1 MVKHIY
7 NLKKGFDKGQIVLN
21 NPFELILD
29 FIVRA
34 IAYFFIPFPLAAE
47 LLVQFRG
54 IVLTILLNG
63 VLLVVV
69 LLITIVGVFTNPSL
83 TKNANAN
90 SIALPADGSFIS
102 TDIPLQNPLGGSGLS
117 LVKITAGFMDPNYS
131 FFGGVHTGVDFVP
144 DDAYYQ
150 TNQSYKD
157 TGRVVIYATMNGTT
171 DYHID
176 QYGSHTVE
184 VTNNDNSMKVIV
196 MHLNDVFVTTGE
208 TIQAGKPIGTMG
220 NTGFSSGEHLHYE
233 IHVNEN
239 EGWTPVNPLG
249 YIQ

>member
-1 MVKHIY
+1 MVTHIY
-7 NLKKGFDKGQIVLN
+7 NIKKGLEKGQQILN

-29 FIVRA
+29 WIIRA
-34 IAYFFIPFPLAAE
+34 VAYLFIPFPLAAE
-47 LLVQFRG
+47 VLIRFRG
-54 IVLTILLNG
+54 MVLAILLN
-63 VLLVVV
+63 VILLVVV
-69 LLITIVGVFTNPSL
+69 LFIALFSIFTNPTL
-83 TKNANAN
+83 TNSANAN
-90 SIALPADGSFIS
+90 INLPIDGSFIS
-102 TDIPLQNPLGGSGLS
+102 TEVPLQNPLGGQGLS
-117 LVKITAGFMDPNYS
+117 LVTITAGFLDPNYS

-144 DDAYYQ
+144 NALYYQ

-171 DYHID
+171 EYHID
-176 QYGSHTVE
+176 QYGSHTIE

-220 NTGFSSGEHLHYE
+220 NTGFSTGEHLHYE
-233 IHVNEN
+233 IRVKEN
-239 EGWTPVNPLG
+239 GVWTPINPLG

>member
-1 MVKHIY
+1 MVKYIY
-7 NLKKGFDKGQIVLN
+7 TIKNGFDKGQLLLN

-34 IAYFFIPFPLAAE
+34 IAYLFIPFPLAAE
-47 LLVQFRG
+47 LLIQFRG
-54 IVLTILLNG
+54 MILTILLNG
-63 VLLVVV
+63 VLLIVV

-117 LVKITAGFMDPNYS
+117 LVKITAGFMDPNYT

-150 TNQSYKD
+150 SNTIYKSSGD
-157 TGRVVIYATMNGTT
+157 VVVYATLNGKVN
-171 DYHID
+171 YHVD
-176 QYGSHTVE
+176 QYGSHTIE
-184 VTNNDNSMKVIV
+184 IDNKDNSIKTID
-196 MHLNDVFVTTGE
+196 MHLNKVFVNSDDSIT
-208 TIQAGKPIGTMG
+208 AGTPIGTMG
-220 NTGFSSGEHLHYE
+220 DTGFTTGEHLHYE
-233 IHVNEN
+233 IRVNN
-239 EGWTPVNPLG
+239 DGVWTPVNPLG